1 MVKCVL
7 TGKEEHP
14 FKGIHLI
21 KNDGSVEFYSSG
33 KAMKNAL
40 KLKRDKRKLKWTEA
54 YRINRAK
61 VEQEHKRAEEE
72 KKADVQKTTVEKA
85 KKVKKGISL

>member
-1 MVKCVL
+1 MVKCTF

-21 KNDGSVEFYSSG
+21 KNDGTVDYYSSR

-40 KLKRDKRKLKWTEA
+40 KLGRDKRKLKWTEA
-54 YRINRAK
+54 YREERVKLAQREEVAAK
-61 VEQEHKRAEEE
+61 AHAASAQKPAVSAKR
-72 KKADVQKTTVEKA
+72 K
-85 KKVKKGISL
+85 